1 MSYRRCGYCGG
12 TGQVECECTGGCG
25 PSAAD
30 GSCYACGGRGY
41 HTCPACSGR
50 GEVEDDDY

>member
-50 GEVEDDDY
+50 GEVEDDEY